1 MTFQPL
7 LDASWAVQ
15 AHVAT
20 LVAAWLVGTWMFF
33 IGRKGTLVHRRMGA
47 VFVGLMLLTAATSLF
62 IHRRPPNR
70 LLFGFSTFHLFV
82 PLVLLLLTIAL
93 YGAFSGRKRLHRFGV
108 IGLYF
113 GSITFTGI
121 ANVFLGVGI
130 THRMFFP

>member
-1 MTFQPL
+1 MTLEPL
-7 LDASWAVQ
+7 LDASWAVE

-33 IGRKGTLVHRRMGA
+33 VGRKGTLTHRRMGIA
-47 VFVGLMLLTAATSLF
+47 FMALMLLTAVTSLF
-62 IHRRPPNR
+62 IHFRAPSP
-70 LLFGFSTFHLFV
+70 LLFGYSTFHLFV
-82 PLVLLLLTIAL
+82 PLVLLLMTISL
-93 YGAFSGRKRLHRFGV
+93 YGAFSGRRRVHRFGV

-121 ANVFLGVGI
+121 VNAFLGAGI